1 MRVGDKITM
10 TAGKWSC
17 VYLVTE
23 SRTIGIT
30 LRRVMKA
37 KTKADFNRFN
47 DTIVMTIGANFVLK
61 NQSFNQS
68 N

>member
-1 MRVGDKITM
+1 MKVGDKITL

-17 VYLVTE
+17 VYLVTQYGT
-23 SRTIGIT
+23 SGIT

-47 DTIVMTIGANFVLK
+47 DTIVIAIGPNVMLGK
-61 NQSFNQS
+61 N
-68 N
+68 